1 LFVRKVIRV
10 RGRVQGVS
18 FRYYTVGEAR
28 KLDLSGTVANLPD
41 GSVEAVVEGEE
52 GKIRNLI
59 DMLRIGPP
67 ASRVESLDVKD
78 EKPHGDM
85 DGFEVVV
92 IR

>member
-1 LFVRKVIRV
+1 
-10 RGRVQGVS
+10 VQGVS

-52 GKIRNLI
+52 RDVRSLI

-67 ASRVESLDVKD
+67 ASRVENIDVKD
-78 EKPHGDM
+78 EKPKGDM
-85 DGFEVVV
+85 NGFEVIVF
-92 IR
+92 R